1 MDNTII
7 NMADEAKSFFDRV
20 QDSFGRQMSE
30 LVESEV
36 FLETQRMC
44 SLSESTSDLMLDVK
58 NKLSQSRELQ
68 LDANARKNQCW

>member
-7 NMADEAKSFFDRV
+7 NCANEAKSFFDRV

-36 FLETQRMC
+36 VIETQKMC
-44 SLSESTSDLMLDVK
+44 SLSESTSDFMLDV
-58 NKLSQSRELQ
+58 NNRLIRSQELR
-68 LDANARKNQCW
+68 LNANARKNL